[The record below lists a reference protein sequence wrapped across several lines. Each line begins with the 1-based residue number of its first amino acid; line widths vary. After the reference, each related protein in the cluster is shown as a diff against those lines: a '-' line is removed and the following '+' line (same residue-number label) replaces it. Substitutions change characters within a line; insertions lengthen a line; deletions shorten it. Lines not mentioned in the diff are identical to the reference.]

1 MPRGQSTHLFLA
13 APLTN
18 AVSSV
23 ANSKPIVPTQGGF
36 PLHLDTLHESRRGA
50 FVKELQQERTIDRD
64 KLAEAL
70 ETDGQSISKIE
81 HGSLRMTAGELILMI
96 EHFDLPWDDFIAR
109 VRTKLVEAD
118 KLIR

>member
-1 MPRGQSTHLFLA
+1 MHNKAAYNIAVGLA
-13 APLTN
+13 L
-18 AVSSV
+18 
-23 ANSKPIVPTQGGF
+23 
-36 PLHLDTLHESRRGA
+36 
-50 FVKELQQERTIDRD
+50 KELQQERNIDRD